1 MVEPPGTAPGSERF
15 ITTPVYRHSR
25 PLRDGTLNIGGEELR
40 RKGGLYLVRTDR
52 SGSRL
57 GFASNALVPRTS
69 RGYHRTMTELLPD
82 PPPPPANQN
91 APLPPPT
98 LSELFRAFFSMALHG
113 FGGVLPWARRAI
125 VDEKRWMTAQEF
137 NEAFAVSQFLPGAN
151 VVNLAVIFGGRLHGP
166 AGAAVALAGLLL
178 PPMAIVLALGALYGR
193 YGDIDAL
200 QRILAGVAAAAAGL
214 IGAIVIKMAQPLLR
228 EGAGALVI
236 AAAGFV
242 AVGVMRWPLPYVL
255 LVLVPL
261 SIALAWWV
269 RR

>member
-1 MVEPPGTAPGSERF
+1 
-15 ITTPVYRHSR
+15 
-25 PLRDGTLNIGGEELR
+25 
-40 RKGGLYLVRTDR
+40 
-52 SGSRL
+52 
-57 GFASNALVPRTS
+57 
-69 RGYHRTMTELLPD
+69 
-82 PPPPPANQN
+82 
-91 APLPPPT
+91 
-98 LSELFRAFFSMALHG
+98 MALHG

-125 VDEKRWMTAQEF
+125 VEEKRWMTAQEF

-151 VVNLAVIFGGRLHGP
+151 VVNLAVIFGGRLHGA

-178 PPMAIVLALGALYGR
+178 PPMAIVLTLGALYGR

-200 QRILAGVAAAAAGL
+200 QRVLGGVAAAAAGL

-228 EGAGALVI
+228 EGAPALAVT
-236 AAAGFV
+236 AAGFV

-261 SIALAWWV
+261 SIALSWWV